1 MALYSNYPNTN
12 FHELNLDWLIEQ
24 MKALAEAWENFN
36 GRVDAT
42 AFPSVDPSV
51 TVTGDLQNGLTFTFG
66 LPMGAPG
73 TPGAP
78 GVGIVSAT
86 VSAAGDFSL
95 TLSDGTVLSLG
106 NIKGPQGTPG
116 QGLVIIATLSSAS
129 DLPATGNAGDAY
141 MVENGAVYDLYIWDT
156 VALDW
161 ANVGSMSSPS
171 PSSATPLMDGTATAG
186 SSSAFSRGDHVHP
199 VDTSRQAKIADTITI
214 DGSATPVAGTKNLVT
229 QFKTIESNV
238 ITGIGDITLAN
249 IGAQDALVTSG
260 HGVQI
265 NSVATPVNDDVNL
278 ATVSSISSINSQSL
292 LTGTNLPLSAIGAQ
306 PTLVS
311 GTNIKTINGAS
322 ILTSGNIFVPTV
334 YSGSGDPDA
343 GTGVNGDLYIKLS

>member
-36 GRVDAT
+36 GRVDAN
-42 AFPSVDPSV
+42 AYPSVDPSV

-78 GVGIVSAT
+78 GVGIASAT
-86 VSAAGDFSL
+86 VSAAGDFSI
-95 TLSDGTVLSLG
+95 TLSNGTVIPLG
-106 NIKGPQGTPG
+106 NIKGPQGDPG
-116 QGLVIIATLSSAS
+116 DGLIIIGTLASAS
-129 DLPATGNAGDAY
+129 DLPVSGNPGDAY
-141 MVENGAVYDLYIWDT
+141 MVANGGAYDLYIWDSLT
-156 VALDW
+156 NTW
-161 ANVGSMSSPS
+161 ANVGTLSSPS

-199 VDTSRQAKIADTITI
+199 VDTSRQAKIADTITV
-214 DGSATPVAGTKNLVT
+214 DGSATPVAGTKDLIT
-229 QFKTIESNV
+229 QFKTIESNA
-238 ITGIGDITLAN
+238 ITGSGNITLAN
-249 IGAQDALVTSG
+249 IGAQGALVTSG

-265 NSVATPVNDDVNL
+265 NSVSTPVNDDVNL
-278 ATVSSISSINSQSL
+278 ATVTSISSINSQSL
-292 LTGTNLPLSAIGAQ
+292 LTGTNLALSDIGAQ

-311 GTNIKTINGAS
+311 GTNIKTINSAS
-322 ILTSGNIFVPTV
+322 ILASGNIFVPTV